1 VQKLNQQQQVPVH
14 ACALPNVPSSA
25 RSQYPNFSTIR
36 FHSVAP
42 STSIHNDKT
51 SNMLAYDDDSRGIT
65 SESYRYFT
73 KQQNTMYS
81 NREFHQYNSH
91 TMSKPMSSNNGA
103 DIFSTLHNNAP
114 FCQDHNQPCICLT
127 ANTPA
132 NQGRQFYKC
141 SVMPESEKCG
151 LFQWKDDLPTTSST
165 ATFRNDL
172 KPLSG
177 YIKDIYAENRRIFGH
192 QSFRPG

>member
-1 VQKLNQQQQVPVH
+1 VQKPNQQQQVPVH
-14 ACALPNVPSSA
+14 ACALPNVPLSA

-103 DIFSTLHNNAP
+103 DIFSTLHNNA
-114 FCQDHNQPCICLT
+114 QPCICLT